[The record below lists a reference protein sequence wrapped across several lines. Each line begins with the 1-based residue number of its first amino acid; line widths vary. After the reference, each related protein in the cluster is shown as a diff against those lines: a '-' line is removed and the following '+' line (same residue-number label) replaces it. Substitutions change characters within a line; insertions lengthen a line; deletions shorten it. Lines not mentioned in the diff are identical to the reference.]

1 MHTIY
6 RQILITDSGSNQFER
21 VLAIAGQSE
30 PLTGPTVRFSP
41 GHEPWTEPR
50 SGSAG
55 FTFKPRFRPERYH
68 SYPRS
73 VQCVVRVSLPCLPV
87 SSCTTPIYLARSALC
102 SVSPPPAPDCHPMA
116 VDMGQHRI
124 QGLFGISCFDQILT
138 RYIPVPKNHFYM
150 TSSIIQFMI
159 VVHGSSMPVEF
170 KAYSICSNPTERHPA
185 TQAMDPQR
193 KQ

>member
-1 MHTIY
+1 M
-6 RQILITDSGSNQFER
+6 
-21 VLAIAGQSE
+21 
-30 PLTGPTVRFSP
+30 VRFSP

-50 SGSAG
+50 
-55 FTFKPRFRPERYH
+55 FQTERCH

-102 SVSPPPAPDCHPMA
+102 SVSPPPAPDYRPMA
-116 VDMGQHRI
+116 VGMGQHKI
-124 QGLFGISCFDQILT
+124 QGLFGISCFDYILT
-138 RYIPVPKNHFYM
+138 RYIPVPKIHFYM
-150 TSSIIQFMI
+150 TSSIMI

-170 KAYSICSNPTERHPA
+170 KAYNICSNPTERHPA

-193 KQ
+193 K